1 MEQIYSSGEAKYVED
16 VVKFPSG
23 KIWLSTW
30 LIPLRDSSG
39 KIKAI
44 LGVSRDITDR
54 KQVETSLQRAKN
66 ELEKRVAE
74 RTASLSASQEQLRKL
89 TQQIV
94 NAQEEERRRVSREL
108 HDEAGQMLITLKYSL
123 DSVINELPDSHQPIS
138 QRLSEAI
145 TQVDQTSEHIRGL
158 SHSLRPPVF
167 DIVGINLSLK
177 DFCREFSERTKIL
190 IQYRGEDI
198 PGLPDAIGI
207 SLYRFVQEAFVNI
220 SKHAHASQVRV
231 GLRYRKDWVVLS
243 VADNGIGMSD
253 EWESRSTGIGLLG
266 LEERISL
273 LGGHLNILSKPEH
286 GTRITAYVPWP
297 AQ

>member
-1 MEQIYSSGEAKYVED
+1 
-16 VVKFPSG
+16 
-23 KIWLSTW
+23 
-30 LIPLRDSSG
+30 
-39 KIKAI
+39 
-44 LGVSRDITDR
+44 
-54 KQVETSLQRAKN
+54 
-66 ELEKRVAE
+66 
-74 RTASLSASQEQLRKL
+74 
-89 TQQIV
+89 
-94 NAQEEERRRVSREL
+94 
-108 HDEAGQMLITLKYSL
+108 MLITLKYSL

-243 VADNGIGMSD
+243 VADNGSGMSD

-266 LEERISL
+266 LEERLSL